1 MIVAGKII
9 AIIVLDNLIIK
20 KMDIM
25 SMNEKNI

>member
-1 MIVAGKII
+1 MIVAGKIL